1 MSSVQDQGQEYDD
14 AMVAV
19 LEQVWGEGYL
29 SPGGPD
35 EIRGIVDGV
44 DLSRKTVLDIG
55 CGTGG
60 IGQFLA
66 ETYSLGKLVGVDVES
81 GVIDKATDRAQ
92 QAGLDKQLTFI
103 CVEPGPL
110 PFEEGAFDVVFSKD
124 AMIHI
129 AEKEALFTEVFRV
142 LAPGGVVAAC
152 DWMSSTDGPFSEELK
167 RYIELEDLGFGMASP
182 ARYRD
187 AMASAGFK
195 DIVMTD
201 RNAWYKEVVARE
213 CEALEGPFYEKLAA
227 TVGRDYIDHSIDVW
241 RALKLVV
248 DRGELRPT
256 HMRARKPAA

>member
-1 MSSVQDQGQEYDD
+1 MSLEQGQEYDD
-14 AMVAV
+14 AMVSV

-35 EIRGIVDGV
+35 EIREIVDGV
-44 DLSRKTVLDIG
+44 ELSGRTVLDIG

-60 IGQFLA
+60 ISQFLA
-66 ETYSLGKLVGVDVES
+66 ETYSPDELVGIDVE
-81 GVIDKATDRAQ
+81 
-92 QAGLDKQLTFI
+92 AGLIDLATGRAKQLGLENQLKFI

-110 PFEEGAFDVVFSKD
+110 PFEDGSFDAVFSKD

-129 AEKEALFTEVFRV
+129 ADKEALFAEVFRV

-152 DWMSSTDGPFSEELK
+152 DWMSSTDGLFSAELK

-187 AMASAGFK
+187 AMASAGFE
-195 DIVMTD
+195 DILMTD
-201 RNAWYKEVVARE
+201 RNAWYKEIVPKE
-213 CEALEGPFYEKLAA
+213 CEALEGPLYEKLTA
-227 TVGRDYIDHSIDVW
+227 TVGRDYIDHSIEVW

-256 HMRARKPAA
+256 HMRARKPAG